1 MACWHTLW
9 RSNGA
14 RCVADRTW
22 RAAVECNEPDPEPGG
37 VDAGYRIEHRTSF
50 CVSHDVGLRL
60 SSVSNHE
67 VMPAK
72 VSEEVAL
79 ADPSASF
86 VLPIKGFAVS
96 ARDFKTAVVPIM
108 TPLDEALPCRQ
119 RWMRYKNR
127 RDAMMNKENAS
138 SCSSE
143 CRGEQEHV
151 KQKIDP

>member
-1 MACWHTLW
+1 MSLIL
-9 RSNGA
+9 NQ
-14 RCVADRTW
+14 
-22 RAAVECNEPDPEPGG
+22 AAWMLVTGLSIG
-37 VDAGYRIEHRTSF
+37 LGF

-67 VMPAK
+67 VMPSK

-119 RWMRYKNR
+119 LLIAVDHVAREDHYFTSDPLFTNL
-127 RDAMMNKENAS
+127 RDEPQF
-138 SCSSE
+138 SE
-143 CRGEQEHV
+143 LMTIARSRHTAFR
-151 KQKIDP
+151 KRFF